1 MDNGHEA
8 EVSPIEERH
17 KLDLDSLARWM
28 KDNVEDF
35 RGPLGAEQ
43 FGIGQSNPTYRLD
56 AGGKRYVLRRK
67 PPGVLLPS
75 AHAVDREYRIIKALA
90 DSDVPVPRCHA
101 LCTDN
106 GVIGTMFFV
115 MEYVEGRMYPDTRM
129 PGASVA
135 ERGGIYDAI
144 NDAAA
149 RLHKVD
155 YKAIGL
161 ADYGKPGNFF
171 ARQIDRFTRQYRA
184 AEIDRIEAMDRLI
197 EALPQCMP
205 ATEETSIFHGDF
217 KMDNMIFHPAE
228 PRVLAVL
235 DWELSTLGDPRADF
249 AYTMMIWRLT
259 PDEYRLGI
267 AGLERR
273 GIGIPTEAE
282 YLAAYCRR
290 TGRGGIENWDFF
302 ITFNLFR
309 LASILQGIMV
319 RAIKGNA
326 SNALA
331 AEYGGRARAIAEI
344 GWRQFEMMERAAR
357 RV

>member
-1 MDNGHEA
+1 
-8 EVSPIEERH
+8 
-17 KLDLDSLARWM
+17 
-28 KDNVEDF
+28 
-35 RGPLGAEQ
+35 
-43 FGIGQSNPTYRLD
+43 
-56 AGGKRYVLRRK
+56 VLRRK

-90 DSDVPVPRCHA
+90 DSEVPVPRCHA
-101 LCTDN
+101 LCVDDS
-106 GVIGTMFFV
+106 VIGSMFFV
-115 MEYVEGRMYPDTRM
+115 MDYVAGRMYPDTRM
-129 PGASVA
+129 PEASAA
-135 ERGGIYDAI
+135 ERAGIYDAI
-144 NDAAA
+144 NEAAA
-149 RLHKVD
+149 RLHRVD

-184 AEIDRIEAMDRLI
+184 AELDKIDAMDRLI
-197 EALPQCMP
+197 EALPQCIP
-205 ATEETSIFHGDF
+205 STEETAIFHGDF
-217 KMDNMIFHPAE
+217 KMDNMIFHPTE

-259 PDEYRLGI
+259 PAEYRLGI
-267 AGLERR
+267 SGLERQ
-273 GIGIPTEAE
+273 GIGIPGEAE

-290 TGRGGIENWDFF
+290 TGRNDIESWDFF

-331 AEYGGRARAIAEI
+331 SEYGGRARAIAEI
-344 GWRQFEMMERAAR
+344 GWRQFELMERAAR

>member
-1 MDNGHEA
+1 MDNETAGVNA
-8 EVSPIEERH
+8 IEERH
-17 KLDLDSLARWM
+17 RLDLDSLSRWM
-28 KDNVEDF
+28 KLKVEDF
-35 RGPLGAEQ
+35 RGPLTAQQ
-43 FGIGQSNPTYRLD
+43 FGIGQSNPTYLLA
-56 AGGKRYVLRRK
+56 AGGRRYVLRRK
-67 PPGVLLPS
+67 PPGALLPS
-75 AHAVDREYRIIKALA
+75 AHAVDREYRIIRALA
-90 DSDVPVPRCHA
+90 DSDVPVPRTYA
-101 LCTDN
+101 LCTDDD
-106 GVIGTMFFV
+106 VIGTMFFV
-115 MEYVEGRMYPDTRM
+115 MEYLEGRMYPDTKM
-129 PGASVA
+129 PGASAA
-135 ERGGIYDAI
+135 ERAAIYDAI

-155 YKAIGL
+155 YAALGL

-184 AEIDRIEAMDRLI
+184 AEMEKIEAMDRLI
-197 EALPQCMP
+197 EALPHCIP
-205 ATEETSIFHGDF
+205 ATEETAIFHGDF

-267 AGLERR
+267 AGLERQ
-273 GIGIPTEAE
+273 GIGIPTEAQ
-282 YLAAYCRR
+282 YLTAYCRR
-290 TGRGGIENWDFF
+290 SGRSRIENWDFF
-302 ITFNLFR
+302 IVFNLFR

-331 AEYGGRARAIAEI
+331 TEYGGRARAIAEI
-344 GWRQFEMMERAAR
+344 GWREFEKIR
-357 RV
+357 RY

>member
-1 MDNGHEA
+1 MDNQTAG
-8 EVSPIEERH
+8 VNPIEERH
-17 KLDLDSLARWM
+17 RLDLDNLSRWM
-28 KDNVEDF
+28 RLNVEGF
-35 RGPLGAEQ
+35 RGPLTAQQ
-43 FGIGQSNPTYRLD
+43 FGIGQSNPTYLLK
-56 AGGKRYVLRRK
+56 AGRRRYVLRRK
-67 PPGVLLPS
+67 PPGALLPS
-75 AHAVDREYRIIKALA
+75 AHAVDREYRIIRALA
-90 DSDVPVPRCHA
+90 DSGVPVPRTYA
-101 LCTDN
+101 LCIDD

-115 MEYVEGRMYPDTRM
+115 MEYLEGRMYPDTKM
-129 PGASVA
+129 PGASAA
-135 ERGGIYDAI
+135 ERAGIYDAI

-155 YKAIGL
+155 YAALGL

-184 AEIDRIEAMDRLI
+184 AELDKIEPMDRLI
-197 EALPQCMP
+197 EALPHCIP
-205 ATEETSIFHGDF
+205 ATEETAIFHGDF
-217 KMDNMIFHPAE
+217 KMDNMIFHPTE

-235 DWELSTLGDPRADF
+235 DWELSTLGDARADF

-267 AGLERR
+267 AGLDRQ

-282 YLAAYCRR
+282 YLESYCNRS
-290 TGRGGIENWDFF
+290 GRGRMENWDFF
-302 ITFNLFR
+302 IVFNLFR

-331 AEYGGRARAIAEI
+331 SEYGGRARAIAEI
-344 GWRQFEMMERAAR
+344 GWREFERIGR
-357 RV
+357 R

>member
-28 KDNVEDF
+28 KDHVEDF
-35 RGPLGAEQ
+35 RGPLAAEQ

-115 MEYVEGRMYPDTRM
+115 MEYVEGRMYSDTRM

-135 ERGGIYDAI
+135 ERAGIYDAI

-149 RLHKVD
+149 RLHQVD

-197 EALPQCMP
+197 EALPQCVP

-228 PRVLAVL
+228 PRVLGVL

-267 AGLERR
+267 AGLERE

-290 TGRGGIENWDFF
+290 TGRVQIENWDFF

-344 GWRQFEMMERAAR
+344 GWRQFEMMQRAAR